1 MDVTGGLIMFD
12 FFIIIIL
19 GIALLLFGME
29 LIDDNQNNGI
39 LGFLCI
45 IISVCLFLYA
55 IKYVPNNNNNNKPK
69 AIDVY
74 RGKTELEITYRDT
87 IAIDSTVVWKKEY
100 EKVSN

>member
-29 LIDDNQNNGI
+29 LIDDKQNNGI

-45 IISVCLFLYA
+45 IISVGLFLYA
-55 IKYVPNNNNNNKPK
+55 IKYVPNNNSNKPK

-100 EKVSN
+100 EKVSD

>member
-1 MDVTGGLIMFD
+1 MDITGGLIMG
-12 FFIIIIL
+12 FFIVMIL
-19 GIALLLFGME
+19 AFSLFIFGLE
-29 LIDDNQNNGI
+29 QIDDKKNNVVGTI
-39 LGFLCI
+39 VL
-45 IISVCLFLYA
+45 IISVALFLFPVVY
-55 IKYVPNNNNNNKPK
+55 KPQNKSNSPK

>member
-1 MDVTGGLIMFD
+1 MDITGGVIMG
-12 FFIIIIL
+12 FFIVMIL
-19 GIALLLFGME
+19 AFALFIFGME
-29 LIDDNQNNGI
+29 QIDDKKNYVVGTI
-39 LGFLCI
+39 VL
-45 IISVCLFLYA
+45 IISVALFLFAVVY
-55 IKYVPNNNNNNKPK
+55 KPQNNSNSPK

>member
-1 MDVTGGLIMFD
+1 MG
-12 FFIIIIL
+12 FFIVMIL
-19 GIALLLFGME
+19 AFALFIFGLE
-29 LIDDNQNNGI
+29 QIDDKKNYVVGTIVLILSVALFLFPIVYKPQNN
-39 LGFLCI
+39 
-45 IISVCLFLYA
+45 S
-55 IKYVPNNNNNNKPK
+55 NSPK